1 MSARNKLENKR
12 KRRAERE
19 ARKAEFHRRYQLPA
33 FEPTIELGEVERLQR
48 EARLAQQGFIVAH
61 QEDMLWKPGDE
72 D

>member
-12 KRRAERE
+12 KRREERE
-19 ARKAEFHRRYQLPA
+19 ARKAEFHRKYQLPA
-33 FEPTIELGEVERLQR
+33 FEPTIEFGEVQKMMT

>member
-1 MSARNKLENKR
+1 VSAKNKLENKR

-19 ARKAEFHRRYQLPA
+19 ARKAEFHRRYNLPA
-33 FEPTIELGEVERLQR
+33 FQPEVMLTSVEQ
-48 EARLAQQGFIVAH
+48 RLADQGFLVAH

>member
-1 MSARNKLENKR
+1 MSAKNKLENKR

-19 ARKAEFHRRYQLPA
+19 ARKAEFHRRYNLP
-33 FEPTIELGEVERLQR
+33 PLELNVDAITKMQT